1 MDAIKLIKRVVLTA
15 LTLLAVFLVGTSLVQ
30 SFNQPQVQ
38 SRLELYQTNL
48 LLHVAEYQ
56 GESDNDPALQIVQAL
71 AGEEPLEAALKQYQE
86 AVASTEEAIAT
97 QRSRLSS
104 PVILPPDE
112 SSDPPLIEGI
122 NPPELAEL
130 KIQEQISNQ
139 ETLRDE
145 LLLRLGILKASQ
157 GNLEQAIE
165 TWTPLT
171 ERSSPH
177 LQPTANTAD
186 LLLTLWQD
194 SPTLPANSEELLTQN
209 LDGWFR
215 YQAFRQLYQI
225 QGQDEALTRL
235 NLQEQEMAA
244 ESLGKLATVTG
255 IPAFGFVVGVGLLI
269 FLGIQWLLKR
279 KESLLVQNGD
289 RNWETPWD
297 WETIWQV
304 FIVGFFFLGQ
314 VLVPIVVQLL
324 GVQSAILDVRSRAFY
339 ILATYIAI
347 AIGGLLVL
355 FFSIRSFFPLAK
367 DWFRFNVLQASWIS
381 WGFGGYFAALPL
393 VILVSIINQQFWQG
407 RGGSN
412 PILSIALENRDT
424 VALTIFFITAS
435 VAAPIFEEIM
445 FRGFLLPSLTRY
457 FSVTTAIV
465 LSSLLFA
472 LAHLNLSEVLPLAT
486 LGMVLG
492 FVYTRSRNLLSSIL
506 LHSLWNSGTLFS
518 LFVLGSGGS

>member
-1 MDAIKLIKRVVLTA
+1 MDAIKLIKRVILTA

-56 GESDNDPALQIVQAL
+56 GESDNDPAVQIVQAL
-71 AGEEPLEAALKQYQE
+71 GGEEPLEAALKQYQE
-86 AVASTEEAIAT
+86 AVTSTEEAIAT

-104 PVILPPDE
+104 TVILPPDE

-130 KIQEQISNQ
+130 KIQEQIANQ

-145 LLLRLGILKASQ
+145 LLLRLGILKANQ
-157 GNLEQAIE
+157 GNLEEAIE

-177 LQPTANTAD
+177 LQPTATTAD
-186 LLLTLWQD
+186 LLLTIWQD
-194 SPTLPANSEELLTQN
+194 SPTLPANSAELLTQN

-269 FLGIQWLLKR
+269 FLGIQWFLKR
-279 KESLLVQNGD
+279 KDSLLVQNGD

-314 VLVPIVVQLL
+314 VLVPIGVQLL
-324 GVQSAILDVRSRAFY
+324 GVQSAMLDVRSRAFY

-367 DWFRFNVLQASWIS
+367 DWFRFNVLQAIWIS

-457 FSVTTAIV
+457 IPVSGAIV
-465 LSSLLFA
+465 ASSLLFA

>member
-1 MDAIKLIKRVVLTA
+1 MDAIKLIKRGVLTA

-56 GESDNDPALQIVQAL
+56 GESANDPALQIVQAL

-86 AVASTEEAIAT
+86 AVASTEEAIAS

-104 PVILPPDE
+104 PGILPPDE

-122 NPPELAEL
+122 NPPELANL

-157 GNLEQAIE
+157 GNLDQAIE

-171 ERSSPH
+171 ERSTPH
-177 LQPTANTAD
+177 LQPTDNTAD
-186 LLLTLWQD
+186 LLLNLWQD

-225 QGQDEALTRL
+225 HGQEEALTRL
-235 NLQEQEMAA
+235 TLEEQEMAA

-269 FLGIQWLLKR
+269 FLGIQWFLKR
-279 KESLLVQNGD
+279 KDSLLVQNGD

-314 VLVPIVVQLL
+314 VLVPIVVQLF
-324 GVQSAILDVRSRAFY
+324 GVQSSILDVRSRAFY
-339 ILATYIAI
+339 ILATYVAI

-355 FFSIRSFFPLAK
+355 FFSIRSFLPLAK

-381 WGFGGYFAALPL
+381 WGFGGYFVALPL
-393 VILVSIINQQFWQG
+393 VILISIINQQFWQG

-457 FSVTTAIV
+457 VSVTNAIV

>member
-56 GESDNDPALQIVQAL
+56 GEYPNDPAVQIVQAL
-71 AGEEPLEAALKQYQE
+71 AGEKPLEAALKQYQE

-97 QRSRLSS
+97 QSSRLSS
-104 PVILPPDE
+104 TVILPPDE

-122 NPPELAEL
+122 NSPELAKL
-130 KIQEQISNQ
+130 KIQEQISHQ

-165 TWTPLT
+165 TWTPLA

-194 SPTLPANSEELLTQN
+194 SPTLPPNSEELLTQN

-225 QGQDEALTRL
+225 QGQDEALNRL
-235 NLQEQEMAA
+235 TLEEQERAT

-269 FLGIQWLLKR
+269 FLGIQWILNR
-279 KESLLVQNGD
+279 KDSLLVQNGD
-289 RNWETPWD
+289 RTWETPWD

-314 VLVPIVVQLL
+314 VLVPIVVQLV
-324 GVQSAILDVRSRAFY
+324 GIQSAILDVRSRAFY

-457 FSVTTAIV
+457 IPVSGAIIA
-465 LSSLLFA
+465 SSLLFA